1 MESQRPELRAHQ
13 ENLAKHQEL
22 KALIVAIDEALQ
34 RRSAT
39 IDEVSRMLAMLG
51 DRLVKRF
58 ALEEDGGYF
67 AEAIVHAPQLVS
79 KANALLAQH
88 PKMHILAKNLVL
100 DAPAGDDQSDDWWL
114 RTAALFKAFREEF
127 ARHESQENVLI
138 QEAYHQ
144 DIGVTD

>member
-1 MESQRPELRAHQ
+1 MSSQGPELRAHQ
-13 ENLAKHQEL
+13 ENLTRRREIQG
-22 KALIVAIDEALQ
+22 LIAAIGEALE

-39 IDEVSRMLAMLG
+39 VDEVSAMLAQLG
-51 DRLVKRF
+51 DRLVKQF

-88 PKMHILAKNLVL
+88 PKMHALAKNLV
-100 DAPAGDDQSDDWWL
+100 SDLRGHGETHGDWWQ
-114 RTAALFKAFREEF
+114 RTAELFAAFCSELE
-127 ARHESQENVLI
+127 RHESQENVLL

-144 DIGVTD
+144 DIGTND